1 MPQLFVDLIDKVPAL
16 HLKTAIII
24 LSICFVTGW
33 SAFNE
38 LDSRHKELVKASRS
52 IEKATDKRFDELE
65 KKEAEQKVIIKQM
78 AEQIKQMH
86 SVVYRPIQGT

>member
-24 LSICFVTGW
+24 LSICFVTGG
-33 SAFNE
+33 SAYSV
-38 LDSRHKELVKASRS
+38 LDSKHQELVQASRS

-86 SVVYRPIQGT
+86 SVIYRPNYGG